1 MKTPAK
7 ILVIDDVPRNVKL
20 LADLLTAIRTQL
32 KRRLIAFGVEMGLKN
47 PKSAEAILLQRCSKE
62 ATLCPISHMLN

>member
-7 ILVIDDVPRNVKL
+7 ILVVDDVPRNVKL

-32 KRRLIAFGVEMGLKN
+32 KRRLIPSWVEIGLKV
-47 PKSAEAILLQRCSKE
+47 PAKTPFSSPLTHTARLF
-62 ATLCPISHMLN
+62 